1 MERHTFVVGIDRD
14 GSTVNKL
21 VKVEDKSEVL
31 EKAKRAFA
39 VTGEFRVEYYFEPCN
54 EYIEV
59 DSLDELPDRGKVRI
73 VPVLKPIPLESSA
86 GLSSPCDFSTAST
99 VELSPGD
106 PLMLTGSFSPAPT
119 TPPMVII
126 PPSSASSV

>member
-1 MERHTFVVGIDRD
+1 MERHTFVVRIDRD
-14 GSTVNKL
+14 GSTVNKM

-73 VPVLKPIPLESSA
+73 VPVLKPSPLGSSA
-86 GLSSPCDFSTAST
+86 GLSSPCGFSTAST
-99 VELSPGD
+99 VDLSSGD
-106 PLMLTGSFSPAPT
+106 PLMLTDSFSPAPT
-119 TPPMVII
+119 SPLIFI
-126 PPSSASSV
+126 PPSSASTV